1 MPYTHVVPRESPA
14 PIPARACPH
23 PLPAL
28 PRATT
33 APHVRGLPL
42 LGSALQILRDPY
54 GWWPRQH
61 RRLGPVFRLT
71 LPIVGRT
78 WIAIAGREAN
88 ELLARDGAR
97 VFSQAMTY
105 PRAPA
110 VLGTPLHP
118 SFTEGP
124 LQLHLRRQVAP
135 GFTRQALT
143 PHLDAIAQHLHAHV
157 ERWRPGQRLD
167 VTAQTS
173 QMGLDAIS
181 LFATGEPLGFDAAFV
196 RRYATV
202 FTGVVAMSW
211 PMALL
216 RWPGVRGASAAL
228 DAMIERRIAEH
239 RRRDRGAHPPDYFDL
254 LLQGSLPDGEAIPE
268 RARVVFGQIPFK
280 NMGVYAGRVINHLLY
295 QIVHRPEVLARVQP
309 EIDRTFDGGP
319 ITLEAL
325 DAMVALRASL
335 AETLRILPVAVALQR
350 TVCEPFAFGGHRFE
364 PGDRVFTPLSATHFL
379 EEHFPEPERFDID
392 RFIDRPSPAPYTYN
406 PFGVGHH
413 ACVARAVFE
422 PLALMVVGTAL
433 RRWRLSA
440 PYRLR
445 TIVDALPGPWP
456 WHRMHVVA
464 SRPADSHFAA

>member
-1 MPYTHVVPRESPA
+1 MPCAHVVPREARA
-14 PIPARACPH
+14 PACPH
-23 PLPAL
+23 LRASL
-28 PRATT
+28 PRATA
-33 APHVRGLPL
+33 APQVPGLPL

-61 RRLGPVFRLT
+61 RRFGPVFRLT

-97 VFSQAMTY
+97 VFSQSLTY
-105 PRAPA
+105 PRAPE
-110 VLGTPLHP
+110 VLRTELHP

-167 VTAQTS
+167 VTAETS

-181 LFATGEPLGFDAAFV
+181 LFATGQPLGFDATIV
-196 RRYATV
+196 RRYASV

-216 RWPGVRGASAAL
+216 RLPGVRSASTQL
-228 DAMIERRIAEH
+228 DAMIERRLAEH
-239 RRRDRGAHPPDYFDL
+239 SDRDRTAQAPDYFDL
-254 LLQGSLPDGEAIPE
+254 LLAGTLPDGAPLPE
-268 RARVVFGQIPFK
+268 RARVVFGQMPFK

-295 QIVHRPEVLARVQP
+295 QLVHRPEVLARVQP

-325 DAMVALRASL
+325 DGMVALRATL

-350 TVCEPFAFGGHRFE
+350 TVCEPFAFAGHRFE

-379 EEHFPEPERFDID
+379 EEHFPEPQRFDID
-392 RFIDRPSPAPYTYN
+392 RFLGRPAPAPYTYN

-422 PLALMVVGTAL
+422 PLALMVVGAAL
-433 RRWRLSA
+433 RRWQLAA

-456 WHRMHVVA
+456 WHRMRVVA
-464 SRPADSHFAA
+464 SRPLHPRLAA